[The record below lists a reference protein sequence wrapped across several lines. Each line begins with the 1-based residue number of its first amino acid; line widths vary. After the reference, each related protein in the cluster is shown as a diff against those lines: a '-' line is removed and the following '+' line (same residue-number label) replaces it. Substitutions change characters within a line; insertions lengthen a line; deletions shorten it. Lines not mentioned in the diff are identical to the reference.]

1 MAGKKSKFNQWK
13 GSEKKLYRGEPVLR
27 YYYVPRSTHKL
38 QTSWAHWNYKE
49 NVLTVSYWY
58 DYPKALNS
66 NRTTSMLN
74 ASLRNLF
81 KPQRQMCVID
91 NRVIKKDSTVLAN
104 IQYFALLDQCP
115 TQEQMAEVAR
125 IIENDVEYIS
135 ISQLV
140 QERIGESAKKSAAAY
155 NNKQRYLKGGIDED

>member
-1 MAGKKSKFNQWK
+1 
-13 GSEKKLYRGEPVLR
+13 
-27 YYYVPRSTHKL
+27 
-38 QTSWAHWNYKE
+38 
-49 NVLTVSYWY
+49 
-58 DYPKALNS
+58 
-66 NRTTSMLN
+66 
-74 ASLRNLF
+74 
-81 KPQRQMCVID
+81 MCVID
-91 NRVIKKDSTVLAN
+91 NRVIKKEGTVLAN

-115 TQEQMAEVAR
+115 SQEQMAEVAR

>member
-1 MAGKKSKFNQWK
+1 MPKDSRLNKWK
-13 GSEKKLYRGEPVLR
+13 GSERKLYRGEPVLR
-27 YYYVPRSTHKL
+27 FIYPHRSTNKA
-38 QTSWAHWNYKE
+38 QNSWAFWNYKE

-66 NRTTSMLN
+66 NRTTSRLN
-74 ASLRNLF
+74 TSLRALF

>member
-1 MAGKKSKFNQWK
+1 MGNKKAEFCKWK

-27 YYYVPRSTHKL
+27 FIYPHRSTNKI
-38 QTSWAHWNYKE
+38 QNSWAFWNYKE

-66 NRTTSMLN
+66 SRTTSRLN
-74 ASLRNLF
+74 TSLRNLF

-91 NRVIKKDSTVLAN
+91 NRVIKKDNTVLAN
-104 IQYFALLDQCP
+104 VQYFALLDQCP
-115 TQEQMAEVAR
+115 TEEQMTEVAR

-140 QERIGESAKKSAAAY
+140 QERIQESVKKSTADY
-155 NNKQRYLKGGIDED
+155 YNKQRYIKGGIDED

>member
-1 MAGKKSKFNQWK
+1 MPKKSKFNQWK

-27 YYYVPRSTHKL
+27 YYYIPRSTNKA
-38 QTSWAHWNYKE
+38 QNSWAFWNYKE

-66 NRTTSMLN
+66 NRTTSRLN
-74 ASLRNLF
+74 TSLRALF

-91 NRVIKKDSTVLAN
+91 NRVIKKEGTVLAN

-115 TQEQMAEVAR
+115 SQEQMAEVAR

-140 QERIGESAKKSAAAY
+140 QERISESVKKTTAAY